1 MVQQRRFDL
10 GMTDKHIHVTSRL
23 SKIIRQHPFE
33 WVTTI
38 RTLLTTLKYRFVFPC
53 TAKGCIVGFN
63 TQIINFTRVNICKY
77 AFLQDHV
84 YLRAGMDGFITI
96 GEGVAINSFAKIFGH
111 GGVTVGNNAQIGPG
125 ALLTTTSHDMENK
138 MQTSFHPIRI
148 GDWSWIGANA
158 TVLPGIT
165 IGEHCII
172 GAGSMVTKDIPSYSV
187 AVGSPAKVIKKISMK
202 HS

>member
-1 MVQQRRFDL
+1 
-10 GMTDKHIHVTSRL
+10 MTDKHIHVTSRL

-38 RTLLTTLKYRFVFPC
+38 RTLLTTLKYRFVFPF
-53 TAKGCIVGFN
+53 TEKGCIVGFN

-125 ALLTTTSHDMENK
+125 ALLTTTSHDMENE
-138 MQTSFHPIRI
+138 METSFHPIKI
-148 GDWSWIGANA
+148 GD
-158 TVLPGIT
+158 
-165 IGEHCII
+165 
-172 GAGSMVTKDIPSYSV
+172 
-187 AVGSPAKVIKKISMK
+187 
-202 HS
+202 